1 MSEDVS
7 EGASESANTESAP
20 GRSQPAEPE
29 SRAQRFRRTVLA
41 DITPLQES
49 SDFRRLFF
57 SGLISI
63 IGTQM
68 TMIVLFLQIYAITQS
83 NFAVGL
89 ASAFAF
95 IPMVIGGLYG
105 GSVADARD
113 RRAVAFWST
122 AALTGVSLLF
132 TGLAFAEVRVVWPL
146 YLLFVF
152 QSWFAAIAQ
161 PTRMAI
167 IPRLIPTDQLPAAN
181 ALAQIAQNL
190 GFTLGPVV
198 GATLAVGVGF
208 GWAYLVDALTFVY
221 ALYAYWRLP
230 SIPPEHAEHRAGVK
244 SIVEGLSFLKS
255 RKNLAMTFYVDIV
268 AMVFG
273 MQRAL
278 FAAVPLAFYGAVT
291 TQVVWF
297 DIGIAGLLAGAGA
310 LGAVLGAIGSGWIT
324 RVHRQGLAVVV
335 AIVAWGLAITAFGL
349 TGSLAWGLLF
359 LALAG
364 AADMVSAVF
373 RLTILQASTPDAL
386 RGRLQGVLIA
396 VVVGGPLL
404 GDLRAGAVAD
414 LVSLRFSIV
423 SGGLLCI
430 VGVVLLCLKY
440 PAFLKY
446 DARHPVP

>member
-1 MSEDVS
+1 VSDEVSDDVS
-7 EGASESANTESAP
+7 EGVGAKAP
-20 GRSQPAEPE
+20 SD
-29 SRAQRFRRTVLA
+29 SRLRRFRRTVLA
-41 DITPLQES
+41 DITPLRQS
-49 SDFRRLFF
+49 ADFRRLFF

-68 TMIVLFLQIYAITQS
+68 TMIVLFLQIYDITQS

-89 ASAFAF
+89 SSAFAF
-95 IPMVIGGLYG
+95 IPMVVGGLYG

-113 RRAVAFWST
+113 RRTVAFWST

-132 TGLAFAEVRVVWPL
+132 TGLAFAEVRIIWPL
-146 YLLFVF
+146 YLLFVV

-167 IPRLIPTDQLPAAN
+167 IPRLISSDQLPAAN
-181 ALAQIAQNL
+181 ALAQIAQNV
-190 GFTLGPVV
+190 GFTLGPVI

-208 GWAYLVDALTFVY
+208 GWAYLVDALSFVY

-230 SIPPEHAEHRAGVK
+230 SIPPEDAEHRAGVK
-244 SIVEGLSFLKS
+244 SIVEGLSYLKS

-278 FAAVPLAFYGAVT
+278 FAAIPLAFYGAIT
-291 TQVVWF
+291 TQIAWF
-297 DIGIAGLLAGAGA
+297 DVGIAGLLAGAGA
-310 LGAVLGAIGSGWIT
+310 LGAVLGAIGSGWIP
-324 RVHRQGLAVVV
+324 RIHRQGLAVVLS
-335 AIVAWGLAITAFGL
+335 IVAWGLAITAFGL
-349 TGSLAWGLLF
+349 TRNLWLGLLF
-359 LALAG
+359 LAIAG

-414 LVSLRFSIV
+414 LVSLQFAIV

-430 VGVVLLCLKY
+430 AGVGLLCLRF
-440 PAFLKY
+440 PGFLRY
-446 DARHPVP
+446 DARNPIP

>member
-1 MSEDVS
+1 VTA
-7 EGASESANTESAP
+7 ASD
-20 GRSQPAEPE
+20 EPLTGE
-29 SRAQRFRRTVLA
+29 SRGRRFRRTVLA
-41 DITPLQES
+41 DITPLQQS
-49 SDFRRLFF
+49 RDFRRLFF

-95 IPMVIGGLYG
+95 VPMVIGGLYG

-113 RRAVAFWST
+113 RRLLAFWST
-122 AALTGVSLLF
+122 AALTGVSLVF
-132 TGLAFAEVRVVWPL
+132 AGLAYAEVRTVWPL

-167 IPRLIPTDQLPAAN
+167 IPRLIPPEQLPAAN

-190 GFTLGPVV
+190 GFTLGPVI
-198 GATLAVGVGF
+198 GASLAVRFGF
-208 GWAYLVDALTFVY
+208 GWAYLIDALSFVY

-230 SIPPEHAEHRAGVK
+230 SLPPDDADHRAGVK
-244 SIVEGLSFLKS
+244 SVVEGLGYLKS
-255 RKNLAMTFYVDIV
+255 RTNLAMTFYVDIV

-278 FAAVPLAFYGAVT
+278 FAAIPLAFYGAIT
-291 TQVVWF
+291 TQVAWF
-297 DIGIAGLLAGAGA
+297 NVGIAGLLAGAGA
-310 LGAVLGAIGSGWIT
+310 FGAVLGAVGSGWIT
-324 RVHRQGLAVVV
+324 RVRRQGLAVVLS
-335 AIVAWGLAITAFGL
+335 IVAWGLAIAAFGL
-349 TGSLAWGLLF
+349 TGNLWIGLVF
-359 LALAG
+359 LAIAG

-414 LVSLRFSIV
+414 LVGLRFAVV

-430 VGVVLLCLKY
+430 VGVAMLCLRY
-440 PAFLKY
+440 PGFVRY
-446 DARHPVP
+446 DSWNPVP